1 MESAGSELM
10 LINKHNYKR
19 MVDILVQLHMRGK
32 LAPDEREFVEKL
44 VDFQR

>member
-1 MESAGSELM
+1 MDNAGSELM

-32 LAPDEREFVEKL
+32 LAPDESEFLKGL
-44 VDFQR
+44 VDFQ